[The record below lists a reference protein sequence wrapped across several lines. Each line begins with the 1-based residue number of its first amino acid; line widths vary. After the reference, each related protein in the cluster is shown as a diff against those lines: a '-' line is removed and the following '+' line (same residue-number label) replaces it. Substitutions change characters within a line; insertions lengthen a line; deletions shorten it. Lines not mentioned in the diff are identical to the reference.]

1 MEEVHAY
8 NGRNLC
14 SIWKKEYRRQV
25 GLWGLMEGL
34 NGGGGICMG
43 EENER
48 IVLNFVHLNKKYVA
62 RRNGGEMSNMDKYKI
77 FC

>member
-1 MEEVHAY
+1 M
-8 NGRNLC
+8 G
-14 SIWKKEYRRQV
+14 
-25 GLWGLMEGL
+25 GEGGYVL
-34 NGGGGICMG
+34 G